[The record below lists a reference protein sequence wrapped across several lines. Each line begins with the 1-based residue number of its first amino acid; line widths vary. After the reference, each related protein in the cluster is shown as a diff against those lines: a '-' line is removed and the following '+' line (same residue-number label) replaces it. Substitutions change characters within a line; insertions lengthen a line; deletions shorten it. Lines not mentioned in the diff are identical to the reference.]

1 MREPAVQRV
10 HDHVP
15 QEALSCLPEP
25 WLYSLAYQQFTP
37 EELSNGAAIEI
48 LIDKGFL

>member
-1 MREPAVQRV
+1 
-10 HDHVP
+10 
-15 QEALSCLPEP
+15 
-25 WLYSLAYQQFTP
+25 LAYQQFTP